1 MHQGEKK
8 DLMQIYCQQ
17 QQGEYITLG
26 LSAGPIQE
34 REVSSIQMMVALLQH
49 NDLGEI
55 IWPFIIHVEPQ

>member
-1 MHQGEKK
+1 
-8 DLMQIYCQQ
+8 MQIYCQQ